1 MFFLLVKFSAMVA
14 TGCTLL
20 WSGGIENVHRKPLG
34 TGWDQEVGHALE
46 RLVLAGA
53 AALSLK
59 TVVCDHG
66 HWWKRLP
73 LWVSCLDGREGSL
86 QTVVLSVHRGSDVHP
101 SSERLGGTP
110 EVFFCVCSIWWPQG
124 KQIRDWE
131 YACDSTAICDWGL
144 RRQHCH
150 GGILEDTLR
159 DFRP

>member
-1 MFFLLVKFSAMVA
+1 MYS
-14 TGCTLL
+14 L

-34 TGWDQEVGHALE
+34 TEWDQEVGHCFGEVSACRGSSSVLEDCCVWSRTLTE
-46 RLVLAGA
+46 RL
-53 AALSLK
+53 S
-59 TVVCDHG
+59 
-66 HWWKRLP
+66 

-144 RRQHCH
+144 RSQHCH
-150 GGILEDTLR
+150 GGILEETLG
-159 DFRP
+159 DFCP